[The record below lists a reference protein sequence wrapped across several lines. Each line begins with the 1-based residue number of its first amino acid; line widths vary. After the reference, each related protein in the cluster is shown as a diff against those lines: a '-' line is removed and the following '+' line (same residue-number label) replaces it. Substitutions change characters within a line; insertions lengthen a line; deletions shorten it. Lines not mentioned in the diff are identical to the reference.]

1 MATSGST
8 HARID
13 TWLRE
18 LFGALVEDPAPDG
31 AIRVRV
37 GSAVTETRLV
47 PWGDG
52 DFVVSTRARVAAGA
66 DLAPEL
72 LRYLLRRNDDVR
84 FGAFGLDAD
93 GVIFYRHDIVAGT
106 CDREELR
113 ASVTSVALVADR
125 YDDEIVTRWGG
136 RRAMDAPGA
145 GRLAAGAADA

>member
-1 MATSGST
+1 MDDSPAIPNET

-13 TWLRE
+13 TWMRE
-18 LFGALVEDPAPDG
+18 LFGTMVQDPRPDG
-31 AIRVRV
+31 TIRVRV
-37 GSAVTETRLV
+37 GSAVTETTLV
-47 PWGDG
+47 PWGEEH
-52 DFVVSTRARVAAGA
+52 VVSTRARVAAGA

-93 GVIFYRHDIVAGT
+93 GVIFFRHAIVAGT

-136 RRAMDAPGA
+136 RRAAD
-145 GRLAAGAADA
+145 AGAAEG